1 MTRVL
6 VLLLLSAILAAC
18 STRQVI
24 DVALSKDP
32 RQAVRALLEG
42 RISSY
47 KYNPELAF
55 SDIRKAQDEYNRLLG
70 KLKKKSGE
78 KWGKK
83 EAEEVPTR
91 TRYVKYTENFKNR
104 TIVDFDQGS
113 VVIEH
118 LEEDKAKARL
128 RGAIVTA
135 MLTPSDPRAVDLFSD
150 KEIELDGTPYMQG
163 LIADQ
168 NGKLVYT
175 RREIENYAGFLVDNK
190 MQTRS
195 IDVDGKQKKV
205 LYVQFNMVN
214 NHVDKRARQYA
225 PLVNKYAEANQVS
238 RSLVYA
244 VIKTESSFNP
254 YARSSVAYGLMQL
267 VPKSGGRAAYGKVK
281 GLDQEPSVDY
291 LYDAENNIELGSAYL
306 SLLMNETMLH
316 EIDDPVSREYCAIAA
331 YNTGPSNVMRAF
343 SDNRNS
349 KERMVEAIEKINS
362 MRADEVYGALRQSL
376 PYEET
381 RGYIAK
387 VVGSKKLFALM

>member
-1 MTRVL
+1 MRVL
-6 VLLLLSAILAAC
+6 VLLLLFAILAAC
-18 STRQVI
+18 STRQMI

-32 RQAVRALLEG
+32 RQAVRVLLEG
-42 RISSY
+42 RINSY

-70 KLKKKSGE
+70 KLKKRSGE
-78 KWGKK
+78 QWGKK

-135 MLTPSDPRAVDLFSD
+135 MLTPRDPRAVDLFSD
-150 KEIELDGTPYMQG
+150 KEIELNGTPYMQG
-163 LIADQ
+163 LVADQ

-175 RREIENYAGFLVDNK
+175 RREIENYADFLVDNK

-195 IDVDGKQKKV
+195 IDVDGKPKKV

-214 NHVDKRARQYA
+214 NHIDKRARQYA
-225 PLVNKYAEANQVS
+225 PLVNKYAEANRVS

-281 GLDQEPSVDY
+281 GVDQEPSVDY

-343 SDNRNS
+343 SDNRNG
-349 KERMVEAIEKINS
+349 KERVIEAIEKINS
-362 MRADEVYGALRQSL
+362 MRADEVYEALRQSL

-381 RGYIAK
+381 RDYIAK